1 MSQIKKKK
9 VYLINNPTDFPVQ
22 YLDDANATAAASAAT
37 KFQVVGFSPMT
48 KVTDIHGVVAARG
61 SQGTKNVL
69 TLTSANVTVGTIT
82 AQTIVNVFV
91 EGTTTMGEAIY
102 GRYMGLDGAVAFYQV
117 LLQPGDTSEIF
128 LAKLY
133 NTINEDRY
141 TTYKHIVRTES
152 QADITTNA
160 SGTIVNNLATAITT
174 LNLTAEELSLKLSI
188 KVMGTD
194 NRPSSFVSLGTVVE
208 TTPQFNGTNS
218 YEVLKGEFTQFN
230 RLPYSYDYNMIA
242 LPGAVYTSYQWS
254 TLINNR
260 DLGGGAVANQS
271 IQSTPEY
278 ELYINENCKDMI
290 NDLADFLRRATTLST
305 LDASRF
311 DAPVFYDAANP
322 PVIVAD
328 ADIDTLFKVL

>member
-9 VYLINNPTDFPVQ
+9 VYLINNPTDFPVV
-22 YLDDANATAAASAAT
+22 YLNDANAVVAPLAAT
-37 KFQVVGFSPMT
+37 KFHVVGFSPIT
-48 KVTDIHGVVAARG
+48 KITDVHGVVASRG
-61 SQGTKNVL
+61 LVGTKNVL
-69 TLTSANVTVGTIT
+69 TLTAANVTVGTIT

-117 LLQPGDTSEIF
+117 LLQPGDTAQIF

-152 QADITTNA
+152 QAEITANTH
-160 SGTIVNNLATAITT
+160 GTIVNNLATAITQ

-194 NRPSSFVSLGTVVE
+194 NRPSSFVTFNTVTE
-208 TTPQFNGTNS
+208 TAPQFNGTNS
-218 YEVLKGEFTQFN
+218 YDVLKGEFTQFN

-242 LPGAVYTSYQWS
+242 LPGSVYTSYQWG
-254 TLINNR
+254 TLVNNK

-271 IQSTPEY
+271 IQSTPEF
-278 ELYINENCKDMI
+278 ELYINESCAAMI
-290 NDLADFLRRATTLST
+290 NGLADLFQRATTLST

-311 DAPVFYDAANP
+311 DAPVFYAATNP
-322 PVIVAD
+322 PTVVAT
-328 ADIDTLFKVL
+328 ADIDADFKVI